1 MGRLPLMG
9 RVLGVCPPNRL
20 FGCHYGVLPVE
31 YQHTQEICILSLSHE
46 RKRSSYAQKHPRN
59 RRALSTLPYARPS
72 PSARGHLPMS
82 LDPPNLA
89 LFNGRWD
96 ARCTP
101 PAAMNYLLEKI
112 DTTRR
117 PPTTLRFEDLKKVT
131 ILWAA
136 ATFIILEMT
145 VYASAATI
153 SVPAAACG
161 GLHAEGWPARPLHL
175 QVMNPSA
182 PTWSTHGT

>member
-1 MGRLPLMG
+1 MRGLP
-9 RVLGVCPPNRL
+9 PP
-20 FGCHYGVLPVE
+20 PE
-31 YQHTQEICILSLSHE
+31 
-46 RKRSSYAQKHPRN
+46 
-59 RRALSTLPYARPS
+59 
-72 PSARGHLPMS
+72 
-82 LDPPNLA
+82 DLA

-96 ARCTP
+96 ARWT
-101 PAAMNYLLEKI
+101 PAAATNYLLEKI
-112 DTTRR
+112 DTARR

-161 GLHAEGWPARPLHL
+161 SLHAGRWPARPLRL
-175 QVMNPSA
+175 QVTNPSA
-182 PTWSTHGT
+182 PTWSTQGT

>member
-1 MGRLPLMG
+1 MTLE
-9 RVLGVCPPNRL
+9 NS
-20 FGCHYGVLPVE
+20 E
-31 YQHTQEICILSLSHE
+31 EIVISSVSFDRKPSSHALELS
-46 RKRSSYAQKHPRN
+46 RN
-59 RRALSTLPYARPS
+59 RRAVSTLAYASHHHPG
-72 PSARGHLPMS
+72 RGHLPVN
-82 LDPPNLA
+82 LDPLNLA
-89 LFNGRWD
+89 LFNGSWD

-117 PPTTLRFEDLKKVT
+117 PRTTLRFEDLKKVT

-161 GLHAEGWPARPLHL
+161 SLHAEGWPARPLRL
-175 QVMNPSA
+175 QVTNPSA
-182 PTWSTHGT
+182 PTWSTQGT